1 MIDMRRIKNYLWM
14 LLAVLFVGCS
24 SDVGVDLVDD
34 HSPLDTSIESI
45 QVIARDFEPA
55 VGFTRTSVNVS
66 SSGVE
71 FEWEAADTIGIFPN
85 KGYQVAFPMSSGAG
99 AQTATF
105 SGGGWALKASSR
117 YAAYYPFVY
126 DNKDSHSIPVSYVGQ
141 RQVGNADTQHIGLYD
156 YMAARATTPTEGN
169 VTFEFQHIGALLELN
184 LIVPEK
190 STLVS
195 LALTDTEPAFVM
207 QGKVD
212 IFADNLGI
220 TPANKSKTLSID
232 LEDVATT
239 AAGEEITVYMMVPPT
254 SPSDDNLLVSLVND
268 EGRVAS
274 ATLEGV
280 KFEAGK
286 AYSLSIT
293 LDEFLDAA
301 VQIVDVKGKAIA
313 AEGGPLSL
321 SYISNVECQVIIP
334 ESAKDWI
341 QIAPTRS
348 MISHDTILNIAPNK
362 DVKNRTAVILV
373 KDKNSDVAI
382 EYGVIQAGV
391 NSYAITHE
399 NPYMPIGVLTGQYPA
414 TSASK
419 GLANL
424 VDNITSTYYEVAT
437 NESFYIEWEGPFEIG
452 TKHFGFGN
460 GPIAENTFEN
470 VSISTSKNGRDW
482 NGMGWILS
490 SGSKYFTTW
499 AEQKTGAK
507 AIRLMIPCNK
517 GGSVT
522 QVSEFHIFPDER
534 YGDDILTFDDLVYRA
549 GSFTHSDLTPMGNH
563 YANRHETTDSD
574 RAWLANAA
582 NEPALLPSASGYTL
596 RPYNVTL
603 YPSGTPLPS
612 DVNQHG
618 IGDCSALAVFAEM
631 AYLFPDFI
639 KSIITDHGD
648 GTFTVAMYDPQG
660 KPVNVRVKSTFLG
673 DDNGLGAATG
683 KNGEATWATVMEK
696 AIMKWNYIYQVNPD
710 IMGIGSEHVA
720 PLFTGNGDSFGFGP
734 NALSAQHMKQAVDVA
749 LTNNMIVIGGYLKS
763 GYDVGYGPQT
773 VSAHAYSFMRSY
785 DPEALFAMRNP
796 WGYTPG
802 GNAKD
807 DGLLRIYDDGVIP
820 PLIDLRIIYPGAAA
834 AYAMDEVKPYVPIT
848 LK

>member
-1 MIDMRRIKNYLWM
+1 MKRIKNYLWM

-24 SDVGVDLVDD
+24 SDVDLIDD
-34 HSPLDTSIESI
+34 YSSPDNSIETI
-45 QVIARDFEPA
+45 KVIARDFE
-55 VGFTRTSVNVS
+55 VVNGFTRTSVDVDD
-66 SSGVE
+66 SGVE
-71 FEWEAADTIGIFPN
+71 FEWEAADSIGIFPN
-85 KGYQVAFPMSSGAG
+85 SGYQVAFPMISGAG
-99 AQTATF
+99 TQTATF

-126 DNKDSHSIPVSYVGQ
+126 ENKDAQAIPVCYEGQ
-141 RQVGNADTQHIGLYD
+141 RQKGNANTQHIGAYD
-156 YMAARATTPTEGN
+156 YMAALATAPVEEN
-169 VTFEFQHIGALLELN
+169 VTFEFQHIGALLQLK
-184 LIVPEK
+184 LVVPEK
-190 STLVS
+190 STLTS
-195 LALTDTEPAFVM
+195 LMLSDNEPAFVKR
-207 QGKVD
+207 GKVNLLVGNLD
-212 IFADNLGI
+212 IVPFDKG
-220 TPANKSKTLSID
+220 KTLSID

-254 SPSDDNLLVSLVND
+254 TLSDDNLLVSLTND

-286 AYSLSIT
+286 AYSLSVT
-293 LDEFLDAA
+293 LDEFCDAEM
-301 VQIVDVKGKAIA
+301 QIVDVKSKAIG
-313 AEGGPLSL
+313 AEGGPISL
-321 SYISNVECQVIIP
+321 SFLSNVEYQVIIP
-334 ESAKDWI
+334 ENAKDWI
-341 QIAPTRS
+341 QVAPTRS
-348 MISHDTILNIAPNK
+348 MISHDTILNIAPNTE
-362 DVKNRTAVILV
+362 VKNRTVIILV
-373 KDKNSDVAI
+373 KDRNSDLTI
-382 EYGVIQAGV
+382 EYGVIQAGI
-391 NSYAITHE
+391 NSYAITTE

-419 GLANL
+419 GLATL
-424 VDNITSTYYEVAT
+424 VDNNTATYYEVAT
-437 NESFYIEWEGPFEIG
+437 NEDFYVEWEGPFEIG

-460 GPIAENTFEN
+460 GPVVENQFTG
-470 VSISTSKNGRDW
+470 VSISTSKDVRNW
-482 NGMGWILS
+482 NGMGWTMTS
-490 SGSKYFTTW
+490 TATYFTTW
-499 AEQKTGAK
+499 SEKKTGAK
-507 AIRLMIPCNK
+507 AIRLMIPGNK

-534 YGDDILTFDDLVYRA
+534 YDNDILTFDDLVYRA
-549 GSFTHSDLTPMGNH
+549 SSFTHSDLTPMGNH
-563 YANRHETTDSD
+563 YANKHETTDSD

-582 NEPALLPSASGYTL
+582 NEPALLPSAPGYTL

-618 IGDCSALAVFAEM
+618 IGDCSALAVMAEL

-660 KPVNVRVKSTFLG
+660 KPVNVRVQSTFLG

-720 PLFTGNGDSFGFGP
+720 PLFTGDGDSFGFGP
-734 NALSAQHMKQAVDVA
+734 NALSAQHLKQAVDVA
-749 LTNNMIVIGGYLKS
+749 LANNMIVIGGYLKS

-773 VSAHAYSFMRSY
+773 VSAHAYSFMHSY

-796 WGYTPG
+796 WGYAPG
-802 GNAKD
+802 GKAKE

-820 PLIDLRIIYPGAAA
+820 QLIDIRIIYPGAAA
-834 AYAMDEVKPYVPIT
+834 AYAVDDLQPYVPIT